1 MKILAVIQAR
11 GGSKGIPKKNIYPLN
26 GYPLISYSIAAAK
39 NSELISDVIVSTDA
53 SDIAETAKEYGAQVP
68 FIRPAELAGDKVLSV
83 DSLHHAVIE
92 TERILDKKYEF
103 IIELPCVSPLRDH
116 QDIDEALKKLIDS
129 SADSVI
135 SMVDTGE
142 KHPVRLKRIEND
154 FIKDFTKEFP
164 EPNQNSRRQDL
175 FPPSYI
181 RNGAIYAM
189 KKEVL
194 IEKKSRHGE
203 NSLAYVM
210 SDKKSVNID
219 TLEDLKIAE
228 FKIKNGE
235 CNNNPWQVK
244 VPKIETILK
253 KDKKTLLVTTPL
265 HFIPSIKD
273 EIENHFSVIYAPS
286 VGEMQLKELLKNFK
300 PEGWICSPT
309 PKYKIDKNIMSNS
322 ENLKILVTPSTGSN
336 HVNVDDC
343 EKLNISFSSLKG
355 SSFVNSIYASSEF
368 CFALILSVVRKLP
381 QANNGA
387 KSFKWRE
394 AEDDYRG
401 EELNGKTL
409 GIIGMGRIGTN
420 VANYAKAMN
429 MKICAYDPNMKISKD
444 IEAHDNYQNVL
455 KKSDI
460 VLISVHL
467 DDSTENMVNE
477 EWFELMK
484 TGCYFIN
491 ISRGE
496 IVVEDALIKALEE
509 NKVKA
514 AGLDVLRDE
523 ISTNIKESKIL
534 NYSKNHENLVITP
547 HIAGLTVDSEL
558 KAAKQSLATI
568 MDFFDIKVKS

>member
-11 GGSKGIPKKNIYPLN
+11 GGSKGIPKKNIYPIN

-39 NSELISDVIVSTDA
+39 NSKLISDVIVSTDA
-53 SDIAETAKEYGAQVP
+53 SDIAQTAKEYGAQVP
-68 FIRPAELAGDKVLSV
+68 FIRPAELSGDKILSV

-92 TERILDKKYEF
+92 TERILGKKYEL

-116 QDIDEALKKLIDS
+116 QDIDAALKKLIDS

-142 KHPVRLKRIEND
+142 KHPVRLKKIEND
-154 FIKDFTKEFP
+154 FIEDFTKEFP

-189 KKEVL
+189 KREVL

-203 NSLAYVM
+203 KSLAYVM
-210 SDKKSVNID
+210 SDNKSVNID

-244 VPKIETILK
+244 TPKIEIK
-253 KDKKTLLVTTPL
+253 IKDERKIILVTTSL
-265 HFIPSIKD
+265 HFIPSVKK
-273 EIENHFSVIYAPS
+273 EIEKHFSVIYAPK
-286 VGEMQLKELLKNFK
+286 VDKEQLNKILKDYQ
-300 PEGWICSPT
+300 PDGWICSPT
-309 PKYKIDKNIMSNS
+309 PKYRIDKKILRNS
-322 ENLKILVTPSTGSN
+322 KNLRILVTPSTGSN
-336 HVNVDDC
+336 HIDIDDC
-343 EKLNISFSSLKG
+343 KKLNITFSSIKG
-355 SSFVNSIYASSEF
+355 SELVNAIHASSEF

-381 QANNGA
+381 QAYNGA

-394 AEDDYRG
+394 AEDEFRG
-401 EELNGKTL
+401 EELYGKTL

-429 MKICAYDPNMKISKD
+429 MKICAYDPHVENTKD
-444 IEAHDNYQNVL
+444 VELLDNYKSVL
-455 KKSDI
+455 EKSDI
-460 VLISVHL
+460 ILISVHL
-467 DDSTENMVNE
+467 DNSTENMVNR
-477 EWFELMK
+477 EWFESMK
-484 TGCYFIN
+484 KGSYFIN

-496 IVVEDALIKALEE
+496 IVDEEALIKALEE
-509 NKVKA
+509 KKVKA

-523 ISTNIKESKIL
+523 ISTNLRTSKIL
-534 NYSKNHENLVITP
+534 NYSRENENLIITP

-558 KAAKQSLATI
+558 KAAEQSLETI
-568 MDFFDIKVKS
+568 LNFFSEKS

>member
-11 GGSKGIPKKNIYPLN
+11 GGSKGIPKKNIYPIN

-39 NSELISDVIVSTDA
+39 NSKLISDVIVSTDA
-53 SDIAETAKEYGAQVP
+53 SDIAQTAKEYGAQVP
-68 FIRPAELAGDKVLSV
+68 FIRPAELSGDKILSV

-92 TERILDKKYEF
+92 TERILGKKYEL

-116 QDIDEALKKLIDS
+116 QDIDAALKKLIDS

-142 KHPVRLKRIEND
+142 KHPVRLKKIEND
-154 FIKDFTKEFP
+154 FIEDFTKEFP

-189 KKEVL
+189 KREVL

-203 NSLAYVM
+203 KSLAYVM
-210 SDKKSVNID
+210 SDNKSVNID

-244 VPKIETILK
+244 TPKIEIK
-253 KDKKTLLVTTPL
+253 IKDERKIILVTTSL
-265 HFIPSIKD
+265 HFIPSVKK
-273 EIENHFSVIYAPS
+273 EIEKHFSVIYAPK
-286 VGEMQLKELLKNFK
+286 VDKEQLNKILKDYQ
-300 PEGWICSPT
+300 PDGWICSPT
-309 PKYKIDKNIMSNS
+309 PKYRIDKKILRNS
-322 ENLKILVTPSTGSN
+322 KNLRILVTPSTGSN
-336 HVNVDDC
+336 HIDIDDC
-343 EKLNISFSSLKG
+343 KKLNITFSSLKG
-355 SSFVNSIYASSEF
+355 SELVNAIHASSEF

-381 QANNGA
+381 QAYNGA

-394 AEDDYRG
+394 AEDEFRG
-401 EELNGKTL
+401 EELYGKTL

-429 MKICAYDPNMKISKD
+429 MKICAYDPHVENTKD
-444 IEAHDNYQNVL
+444 VELLDNYKSVL
-455 KKSDI
+455 EKSDI
-460 VLISVHL
+460 ILISVHL
-467 DDSTENMVNE
+467 DNSTENMVNR
-477 EWFELMK
+477 EWFESMK
-484 TGCYFIN
+484 KGSYFIN

-496 IVVEDALIKALEE
+496 IVDEEALIKALEE
-509 NKVKA
+509 KKVKA

-523 ISTNIKESKIL
+523 ISTNLRTSKIL
-534 NYSKNHENLVITP
+534 NYSRENENLIITP

-558 KAAKQSLATI
+558 KAAEQSLETI
-568 MDFFDIKVKS
+568 LNFFSEKS